1 MYRLVF
7 NRLKEMNKL
16 EKWLWTNCELK
27 DNGQTSNS
35 LYFYYRNLEIRY
47 SDHMAKQSTGELQII
62 KSSIFD
68 STNYAVFI
76 KGSAK
81 IMIINAS
88 NTIDFII
95 HYAQVNELLSTSVM
109 TFAEAVK
116 KDELILP
123 ETLYIPRPIRDSAT
137 SKIFKKKEE
146 YWSNSEIKC
155 FKQAI
160 SQYFNQSCG
169 INTIFTKYL
178 KENKVSFIQ
187 AINLYKILIFS
198 NKTIFSEGNLNK
210 VHNYI
215 KSLESN
221 EIQKI
226 QL

>member
-1 MYRLVF
+1 
-7 NRLKEMNKL
+7 MNKL
-16 EKWLWTNCELK
+16 EKWLWTNCALK

-35 LYFYYRNLEIRY
+35 LYFYYGNLEIRY
-47 SDHMAKQSTGELQII
+47 SDHMAKRSTGDLQII
-62 KSSIFD
+62 KSSVFD

-76 KGSAK
+76 RESIK

-109 TFAEAVK
+109 TFANAVK

-137 SKIFKKKEE
+137 NKIFKKKEE

-169 INTIFTKYL
+169 VNTIFIKYL

-198 NKTIFSEGNLNK
+198 NKTPFNEGNLSK
-210 VHNYI
+210 VYNYI
-215 KSLESN
+215 KDLES
-221 EIQKI
+221 K
-226 QL
+226 

>member
-1 MYRLVF
+1 
-7 NRLKEMNKL
+7 MNKL

-62 KSSIFD
+62 KSSVFD

-109 TFAEAVK
+109 TFADAVK

-137 SKIFKKKEE
+137 NKIFKKKEE

-169 INTIFTKYL
+169 FNTIFTKYL

-215 KSLESN
+215 KSLESTEAP
-221 EIQKI
+221 EISKI
-226 QL
+226 QLNGNSTS

>member
-1 MYRLVF
+1 
-7 NRLKEMNKL
+7 MNKL
-16 EKWLWTNCELK
+16 EKWLWTNCTLK

-35 LYFYYRNLEIRY
+35 LYFYYKNLEIRY

-62 KSSIFD
+62 KSSVFD

-76 KGSAK
+76 KGRAK

-95 HYAQVNELLSTSVM
+95 HYAQVNELLTTI
-109 TFAEAVK
+109 TFAE
-116 KDELILP
+116 DELILP
-123 ETLYIPRPIRDSAT
+123 ETLYIPRPIKDSAT
-137 SKIFKKKEE
+137 NKIFKKKEE

-160 SQYFNQSCG
+160 RQYFNQSCG
-169 INTIFTKYL
+169 FNTIFTRYL

-198 NKTIFSEGNLNK
+198 NKTLFREGNLSK
-210 VHNYI
+210 VYNYI
-215 KSLESN
+215 KSLESTEAP
-221 EIQKI
+221 EISKI
-226 QL
+226 KLNDSSTSQMC

>member
-1 MYRLVF
+1 
-7 NRLKEMNKL
+7 MNKL

-187 AINLYKILIFS
+187 AINLYKILIFN
-198 NKTIFSEGNLNK
+198 NKTIFSEGNLSK

>member
-1 MYRLVF
+1 
-7 NRLKEMNKL
+7 MNKL

>member
-1 MYRLVF
+1 
-7 NRLKEMNKL
+7 MNKL
-16 EKWLWTNCELK
+16 EKWLWSNCELK

-62 KSSIFD
+62 KSSVFD

-81 IMIINAS
+81 IMIINAA

-95 HYAQVNELLSTSVM
+95 HYAQVNELLNTSVM
-109 TFAEAVK
+109 TFADAVK
-116 KDELILP
+116 KDKLVLP

-137 SKIFKKKEE
+137 NKIFKKKEE

-160 SQYFNQSCG
+160 SQYFKQSCG
-169 INTIFTKYL
+169 FNTIFTKYL

-198 NKTIFSEGNLNK
+198 NKTIFNEGNLSK

>member
-1 MYRLVF
+1 
-7 NRLKEMNKL
+7 MNKL
-16 EKWLWTNCELK
+16 EKWLWTNCALK

-35 LYFYYRNLEIRY
+35 LYFYYGNLEIRY
-47 SDHMAKQSTGELQII
+47 SDHMAKRSTGDLQII
-62 KSSIFD
+62 KSSVFD

-76 KGSAK
+76 RESIK

-109 TFAEAVK
+109 TFANAVK

-137 SKIFKKKEE
+137 NKIFKKKEE

-169 INTIFTKYL
+169 VNTIFIKYL

-198 NKTIFSEGNLNK
+198 NKTIFSEGNLSK
-210 VHNYI
+210 VYNYI
-215 KSLESN
+215 KDLES
-221 EIQKI
+221 K
-226 QL
+226 

>member
-1 MYRLVF
+1 
-7 NRLKEMNKL
+7 MNKL

-47 SDHMAKQSTGELQII
+47 SDHMAKQSTGDLQII
-62 KSSIFD
+62 KSSVFD
-68 STNYAVFI
+68 SINYAVFI
-76 KGSAK
+76 RGSAK

-95 HYAQVNELLSTSVM
+95 HYAQVNELLSIPNI
-109 TFAEAVK
+109 TFATAVK
-116 KDELILP
+116 KDELVLS

-137 SKIFKKKEE
+137 NKIFKKKEE

-198 NKTIFSEGNLNK
+198 NKTIFSEGNLSK